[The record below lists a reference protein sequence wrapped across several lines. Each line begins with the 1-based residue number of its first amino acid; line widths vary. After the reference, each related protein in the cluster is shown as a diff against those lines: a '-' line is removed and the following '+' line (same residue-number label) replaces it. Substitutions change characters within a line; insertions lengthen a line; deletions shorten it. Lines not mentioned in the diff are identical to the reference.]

1 MMQQTGDPVKAA
13 RVRWKG
19 KLMIRALLRILSF
32 IMLVLAI
39 VAGTTDAIES
49 VASSDVVTTGFGSLW
64 ADIGPASLAVVK
76 QAITAHISS
85 DALQLADRGI
95 LQQPAFAV
103 FLTVALLLWIAGYK
117 RRSSAGRF
125 AA

>member
-1 MMQQTGDPVKAA
+1 
-13 RVRWKG
+13 
-19 KLMIRALLRILSF
+19 MIRFLLRVLSF

-76 QAITAHISS
+76 QAITAHIGS
-85 DALQLADRGI
+85 DALQLADKGI
-95 LQQPAFAV
+95 LQQPAFTV
-103 FLTVALLLWIAGYK
+103 FLSMALLLWIAGYK
-117 RRSSAGRF
+117 RRSPAGRF